1 MAELTNLNEGKSQL
15 RILWD
20 KVCERLEKV
29 VTPISFET
37 FIRDLEPVDI
47 AGRHL
52 ILRAGTDLAA
62 ATVINKH
69 SAQIKDAILKYEG
82 GYGLVGFRIVV
93 NGSSVY
99 NLESLEETEAY
110 QACPINKSFTFSSF
124 VAGAGSKLV
133 YEAAKTVA
141 ENPGAMFNPLF
152 IYGESGLGKTH
163 LMHAIA
169 NYMAEHAP
177 GKRVLYTTCDKFV
190 TEFID
195 SLSSQ
200 SSSARF
206 RQRYRNVDVLMIDD
220 IQFLKDKKS
229 TQEEFFHTFN
239 ELSAQNKQI
248 VLTSDKHPQELAI
261 LEDRLRTRFAGGMIA
276 DIQPPELETKIAIL
290 KKKAEDRKCPMIPH
304 DVLEFLAKDS
314 GHAVRT
320 LEGRLNKVIF
330 ASKLKE
336 EPITLPLAQAAL
348 LESVR
353 EPDEKE
359 ELTPE
364 RILATVCHYYKQKK
378 DDVLGKG
385 KKAEVVKAR
394 QVCAHL
400 MCDMLS
406 LPLVSIGNI
415 LGGRDHTTIMYARD
429 KIEKLIETHEKTAK
443 EVDDIKSILLKQ

>member
-1 MAELTNLNEGKSQL
+1 MADLMTNEGKSQL
-15 RILWD
+15 KILWD

-29 VTPISFET
+29 VTPISFDT

-62 ATVINKH
+62 TTVLNKH
-69 SAQIKDAILKYEG
+69 SNQIKDAILKYEG
-82 GYGLVGFRIVV
+82 GYGLVGFRIIVD
-93 NGSSVY
+93 GSAVY
-99 NLESLEETEAY
+99 NLDHLEEDESY
-110 QACPINKSFTFSSF
+110 HACPINKSFTFASF

-169 NYMAEHAP
+169 NYIAEHAP
-177 GKRVLYTTCDKFV
+177 QKRVLYTTCDKFV

-220 IQFLKDKKS
+220 IQFLKDKKT

-261 LEDRLRTRFAGGMIA
+261 LEDRLRTRFSGGMIA

-304 DVLEFLAKDS
+304 DVLEYLARDS
-314 GHAVRT
+314 GHDVRT
-320 LEGRLNKVIF
+320 LEGRLTKVIF

-336 EPITLPLAQAAL
+336 EPITLALAQTAL
-348 LESVR
+348 SESVR

-364 RILATVCHYYKQKK
+364 RILTAVSHYYKQRK

-394 QVCAHL
+394 QICAYL
-400 MCDMLS
+400 MCEMLS

-429 KIEKLIETHEKTAK
+429 KMEGLIATSDKTAK
-443 EVDDIKSILLKQ
+443 EVNDIKSILLKQ

>member
-1 MAELTNLNEGKSQL
+1 MADLMTNEGKSQL
-15 RILWD
+15 KILWD

-29 VTPISFET
+29 VTPISFDT

-62 ATVINKH
+62 TTVLNKH
-69 SAQIKDAILKYEG
+69 ANQIKDAILKYEG
-82 GYGLVGFRIVV
+82 GYGLVGFRIIVD
-93 NGSSVY
+93 GSAVY
-99 NLESLEETEAY
+99 NLDHLEEDESY
-110 QACPINKSFTFSSF
+110 HACPINKSFTFSSF
-124 VAGAGSKLV
+124 VAGSGSKLV

-169 NYMAEHAP
+169 NYIAEHAP
-177 GKRVLYTTCDKFV
+177 QKRVLYTTCDKFV

-220 IQFLKDKKS
+220 IQFLKDKKT

-261 LEDRLRTRFAGGMIA
+261 LEDRLRTRFSGGMIA

-304 DVLEFLAKDS
+304 DVLEYLARDS
-314 GHAVRT
+314 GHDVRT
-320 LEGRLNKVIF
+320 LEGRLTKVIF

-336 EPITLPLAQAAL
+336 EPITLALAQTAL
-348 LESVR
+348 SESVR

-364 RILATVCHYYKQKK
+364 RILTAVSHYYKQRK

-394 QVCAHL
+394 QICAYL
-400 MCDMLS
+400 MCEMLS

-429 KIEKLIETHEKTAK
+429 KMEGLIATSDKTAK
-443 EVDDIKSILLKQ
+443 EVNDIKSILLKQ

>member
-1 MAELTNLNEGKSQL
+1 MTEFTNMNEGKSQL
-15 RILWD
+15 KIVWE
-20 KVCERLEKV
+20 KICERLEKV

-47 AGRHL
+47 SGRHL
-52 ILRAGTDLAA
+52 VLRAGTDLAA
-62 ATVINKH
+62 ATIISKH
-69 SAQIKDAILKYEG
+69 STQIKDAILKYEG
-82 GYGLVGFRIVV
+82 GYGLVGFRIIV
-93 NGSSVY
+93 NGSKVY
-99 NLESLEETEAY
+99 NLDALEEDDAY
-110 QACPINKSFTFSSF
+110 HACPINKSFTFSSF

-177 GKRVLYTTCDKFV
+177 QKKVLYTTCDKFV

-200 SSSARF
+200 ASSARF

-220 IQFLKDKKS
+220 IQFLKDKKT

-290 KKKAEDRKCPMIPH
+290 KKKAADRKCPMIPQ

-314 GHAVRT
+314 GHDVRT
-320 LEGRLNKVIF
+320 LEGRLTKVIF

-336 EPITLPLAQAAL
+336 EPITLALAQTAL
-348 LESVR
+348 SESVR

-364 RILATVCHYYKQKK
+364 RMLSAVCHYYKQRKE
-378 DDVLGKG
+378 DVLGKG

-394 QVCAHL
+394 QICAYL
-400 MCDMLS
+400 MCEMLS

-429 KIEKLIETHEKTAK
+429 KMEKLVNTSDKTAK

>member
-1 MAELTNLNEGKSQL
+1 MAELTTNEGKSQL
-15 RILWD
+15 TILWD

-29 VTPISFET
+29 VTPISFDT

-62 ATVINKH
+62 TTVLNKH
-69 SAQIKDAILKYEG
+69 ANQIKDAILKYEG
-82 GYGLVGFRIVV
+82 GYGLVGFRIIVD
-93 NGSSVY
+93 GSAVY
-99 NLESLEETEAY
+99 NLDHLEEDESY
-110 QACPINKSFTFSSF
+110 HACPINKSFTFSSF

-169 NYMAEHAP
+169 NYIAEHAP
-177 GKRVLYTTCDKFV
+177 QKRVLYTTCDKFV

-200 SSSARF
+200 ASSARF

-220 IQFLKDKKS
+220 IQFLKDKKT

-261 LEDRLRTRFAGGMIA
+261 LEDRLRTRFSGGMIA

-304 DVLEFLAKDS
+304 DVLEYLARDS
-314 GHAVRT
+314 GHDVRT
-320 LEGRLNKVIF
+320 LEGRLTKVIF

-336 EPITLPLAQAAL
+336 EPITLALAQTAL
-348 LESVR
+348 SESVR

-364 RILATVCHYYKQKK
+364 RILTSVCHYYKQRK

-394 QVCAHL
+394 QICAYL
-400 MCDMLS
+400 MCEMLS

-429 KIEKLIETHEKTAK
+429 KMDGLIATSDKTAK
-443 EVDDIKSILLKQ
+443 EVNDIKSILLKQ

>member
-1 MAELTNLNEGKSQL
+1 MAEFTNMNEGKSQL
-15 RILWD
+15 KILWE
-20 KVCERLEKV
+20 KICERLEKV
-29 VTPISFET
+29 VTPISFDT

-47 AGRHL
+47 SGRHL

-62 ATVINKH
+62 ATIISKH
-69 SAQIKDAILKYEG
+69 STQIKDAILKYEG
-82 GYGLVGFRIVV
+82 GYGLVGFRIIV
-93 NGSSVY
+93 NGSKVY
-99 NLESLEETEAY
+99 NLDALEEDDAY
-110 QACPINKSFTFSSF
+110 HACPINKSFTFSSF

-177 GKRVLYTTCDKFV
+177 QKKVLYTTCDKFV

-200 SSSARF
+200 ASSARF

-220 IQFLKDKKS
+220 IQFLKDKKT

-290 KKKAEDRKCPMIPH
+290 KKKAADRKCPMIPQ
-304 DVLEFLAKDS
+304 DVLEYLAKDS
-314 GHAVRT
+314 GHDVRT
-320 LEGRLNKVIF
+320 LEGRLTKVIF

-336 EPITLPLAQAAL
+336 EPITLALAQTAL
-348 LESVR
+348 SESVR

-364 RILATVCHYYKQKK
+364 RILSAVCHYYKQRK

-394 QVCAHL
+394 QICAYL
-400 MCDMLS
+400 MCEMLS

-429 KIEKLIETHEKTAK
+429 KMEKLVNTSDKTAK